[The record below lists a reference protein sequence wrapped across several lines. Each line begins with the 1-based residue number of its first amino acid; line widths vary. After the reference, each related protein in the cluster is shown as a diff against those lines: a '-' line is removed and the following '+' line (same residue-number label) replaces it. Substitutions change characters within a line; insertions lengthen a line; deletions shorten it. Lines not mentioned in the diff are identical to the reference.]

1 MICPKTHPINDYS
14 TQHPM
19 CNAYILECALL
30 VGDSMN
36 VNLGA
41 PYEAIVNKAIEKEY
55 AGNQTEVIR
64 QALLAYERMLEE
76 EEKELVA
83 KAVEMEMSEVREG
96 NTKTKSFGEVKK
108 KFKW

>member
-1 MICPKTHPINDYS
+1 
-14 TQHPM
+14 
-19 CNAYILECALL
+19 
-30 VGDSMN
+30 MN

-41 PYEAIVNKAIEKEY
+41 PYEAIANKVIEKGY

-64 QALLAYERMLEE
+64 QALLAYERMLKE

-83 KAVEMEMSEVREG
+83 KAVKIEMGEVKAG
-96 NTKTKSFGEVKK
+96 NIKTKSFTEIKK